1 MFLNEEK
8 LTDMLIGH
16 KINVNQLHFMYLI
29 HSGSSSLYRIAEE
42 GKKFY
47 RSEVDDLYKRGFI
60 KNLNKGMLIENDQYE
75 IDETTD
81 VGKSILEFLN
91 EDITMGDELW
101 NVYPWSFMISDRKI
115 PAKTCDRDMICEV
128 YIKKI
133 KGSTKKH
140 REIIKC
146 VKRGAALGL
155 LTMGI
160 EKFVKGEQWEYLNE
174 EIQKNVSKKFY
185 GTDEFA

>member
-8 LTDMLIGH
+8 LTDMLVKH

-29 HSGSSSLYRIAEE
+29 YSGSSSLYRIAEE

-47 RSEVDDLYKRGFI
+47 RSEVEDLHKRGFI
-60 KNLNKGMLIENDQYE
+60 KNLNKGMLIENDQFE

-81 VGKSILEFLN
+81 QGKEILNFLN

-101 NVYPWSFMISDRKI
+101 NVYPWSFMIGDKKI
-115 PAKTCDRDMICEV
+115 AAKTCDREMICEI

-133 KGSTKKH
+133 KGSIRKH
-140 REIIKC
+140 REIVKHI
-146 VKRGAALGL
+146 KRGSALGL

-160 EKFVKGEQWEYLNE
+160 EKFVRGEQWEYLAE
-174 EIQKNVSKKFY
+174 EIAKNVSKKFY